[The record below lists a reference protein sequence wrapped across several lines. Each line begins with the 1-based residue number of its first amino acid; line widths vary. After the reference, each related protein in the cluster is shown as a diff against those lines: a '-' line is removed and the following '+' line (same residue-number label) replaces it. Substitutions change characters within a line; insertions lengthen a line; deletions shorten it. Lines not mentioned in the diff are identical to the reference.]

1 MVEVHPNFLSDWV
14 STSYLIDEEEDEK
27 DDHPYGHRHGK
38 RGKIASQVAHA
49 AILCYQDAQ
58 RKKSDHLNNW
68 EYTGQ
73 MKVVLKCSD
82 EAEFDRLY
90 TEAKNLGL
98 ITSVVKDAGRTQIPH
113 GTKTVVGIGP
123 GPLEVGS
130 LITEDAWDYVILAA
144 LPTKCSRHNT
154 PSHAHSI
161 TKILQNLNFG
171 HQESHQIFI
180 LCEKHNA
187 FASGC
192 AVARAY
198 PSYSRKTGTQVTKK
212 LVNVEFILANDRNPI
227 SGDEARSIEH
237 AIFGIQTA
245 ARIVD
250 TPCNEMHVNTF
261 IEEVKNIAKKLGIT
275 PLIIQGK
282 ELEERGMGGIYG
294 VGKAAENPP
303 ALVVL
308 SHTPKSATLNV
319 AWVGK
324 GIVYD
329 TGGLS
334 IKGKTAMPG
343 MKRDCGGAAGIL
355 GAFYSAVKKMDLIRT
370 FMLFFVWLK
379 IQSDLTQRDRTI
391 FMYCTL
397 KDLKAD
403 IIVDVCT
410 LTGSQGVA
418 TGNVHAAFLTN
429 NYEWES
435 KTLTAGRSSGDLT
448 FPLVYC
454 PEVHF
459 SEFNS
464 MVADMK
470 NSVADRSNA
479 TSSCAGLFI
488 NAHLGFNF
496 PGTWLHVD
504 MASPAYTGE
513 RATGYGVALLN
524 TLFGDHMNA
533 LLLKNSVTSLK
544 EFDAENYQ
552 DTIQPKKIK
561 LSV

>member
-1 MVEVHPNFLSDWV
+1 MD
-14 STSYLIDEEEDEK
+14 T
-27 DDHPYGHRHGK
+27 
-38 RGKIASQVAHA
+38 KIKVVTKTAPQQELANSSN
-49 AILCYQDAQ
+49 IIIG
-58 RKKSDHLNNW
+58 HLNNLN
-68 EYTGQ
+68 
-73 MKVVLKCSD
+73 KLKFSD
-82 EAEFDRLY
+82 IS
-90 TEAKNLGL
+90 K
-98 ITSVVKDAGRTQIPH
+98 K
-113 GTKTVVGIGP
+113 
-123 GPLEVGS
+123 VGS
-130 LITEDAWDYVILAA
+130 LITEDAWDYGIKTLNPAPTDTISLNLNKVILAA

-334 IKGKTAMPG
+334 IKVIT
-343 MKRDCGGAAGIL
+343 
-355 GAFYSAVKKMDLIRT
+355 
-370 FMLFFVWLK
+370 
-379 IQSDLTQRDRTI
+379 
-391 FMYCTL
+391 
-397 KDLKAD
+397 
-403 IIVDVCT
+403 
-410 LTGSQGVA
+410 
-418 TGNVHAAFLTN
+418 
-429 NYEWES
+429 
-435 KTLTAGRSSGDLT
+435 
-448 FPLVYC
+448 
-454 PEVHF
+454 
-459 SEFNS
+459 
-464 MVADMK
+464 
-470 NSVADRSNA
+470 
-479 TSSCAGLFI
+479 
-488 NAHLGFNF
+488 
-496 PGTWLHVD
+496 
-504 MASPAYTGE
+504 
-513 RATGYGVALLN
+513 
-524 TLFGDHMNA
+524 
-533 LLLKNSVTSLK
+533 
-544 EFDAENYQ
+544 
-552 DTIQPKKIK
+552 
-561 LSV
+561 